1 MGYATTR
8 GLDRVA
14 AAMGALNEA
23 PILFQ
28 KALDIP
34 QGGVLLAV
42 PSLLVIGLLRHTR
55 QSYQLPPGFYGIESI
70 FLLLA
75 MMALARIESIEQL
88 RYSAPGEMGNLLG
101 LDRAPEVR
109 CLRQKLGLLCK
120 QEGRAAEWNAA
131 LAEEWMKAM
140 PEGEMVFYA
149 DGHVRVYHGGQTPL
163 PRHYVARQ
171 RLCMRATIDY
181 WINAM
186 DGQPFYYVN
195 QAVDPGLVATLR
207 NDLAPWL
214 LDHAP
219 VSEAHRKCMAEDPL
233 LPLFTLIFDREG
245 YSPALF
251 SELWEKHRIAVVTY
265 HKFAGEDWPVTEFSE
280 RALRLPGGEAV
291 TLLLAERMT
300 KLSNQLEVRQ
310 VRKLTESGKQVPIV
324 STNQALSTAR
334 LAVVMFAR
342 WTQENFYRYMREH
355 YGLDGLVEYGT
366 APIPEAILTVNPA
379 WRELDAAIRRD
390 AAQLQRCSAEF
401 GSLSL
406 PAALEPAQVTR
417 YETAKATSQ
426 EKIENLTKKVK
437 DLKAQRKQTPHHIPV
452 KDLPEGYRFEQL
464 RPERKQFIDTIKMI
478 SYRAETSMVGVLRD
492 KLARP
497 DDARALVR
505 QIYQAE
511 VDLLPDPQA
520 KTLTVRLHHL
530 AQNIHDEAVGH
541 LCAELTAT
549 ETIFPG
555 TDLRLIYQVGSG

>member
-55 QSYQLPPGFYGIESI
+55 QSYQLPPGFYRIESI

-88 RYSAPGEMGNLLG
+88 RYSAPGELGNLLG

-207 NDLAPWL
+207 NDLTPWL

-324 STNQALSTAR
+324 STNQALSSER

-417 YETAKATSQ
+417 YETAKATVQ

-437 DLKAQRKQTPHHIPV
+437 DLKAQRKHTPHHIAV

>member
-8 GLDRVA
+8 NLERVA

-23 PILFQ
+23 PIQFE

-42 PSLLVIGLLRHTR
+42 PSLLVIGLLRHTNR
-55 QSYQLPPGFYGIESI
+55 FYQLPPGFYGIESVL
-70 FLLLA
+70 LLLA

-88 RYSAPGEMGNLLG
+88 RYSAPGELGNLLG
-101 LDRAPEVR
+101 LDRTPEVR

-120 QEGRAAEWNAA
+120 QQGRAAEWNAV
-131 LAEEWMKAM
+131 LAEEWMKAL
-140 PEGEMVFYA
+140 PEGEIVFYA
-149 DGHVRVYHGGQTPL
+149 DGHVRIYHGEQTAL
-163 PRHYVARQ
+163 PRHYVPRQ
-171 RLCMRATIDY
+171 RLCLRATIDY

-214 LDHAP
+214 LRHAP
-219 VSEAHRKCMAEDPL
+219 VSEAHRQRMAEDPR

-251 SELWEKHRIAVVTY
+251 SELWDKHRIAVVTY
-265 HKFAGEDWPVTEFSE
+265 HKFAGEDWAANEFSA
-280 RALRLPGGEAV
+280 RAVTLPGGEAI
-291 TLLLAERMT
+291 TLQLAERMT
-300 KLSNQLEVRQ
+300 KLPNKLEVRE

-324 STNQALSTAR
+324 STNQVLSTER

-342 WTQENFYRYMREH
+342 WTQENFFRYMREH
-355 YGLDGLVEYGT
+355 YGLDGLVDYGT
-366 APIPEAILTVNPA
+366 APIPEIITTVNPA
-379 WRELDAAIRRD
+379 WRDLNATIRND
-390 AAQLQRCSAEF
+390 AAQLQRCSAQF

-406 PAALEPAQVTR
+406 PGALEPAQVTH
-417 YETAKATSQ
+417 YETAKATLQ
-426 EKIENLTKKVK
+426 EKIENLNHKLK

-452 KDLPEGYRFEQL
+452 KDLPEGSRFQQL

-492 KLARP
+492 KLARA

-505 QIYQAE
+505 QICQSA
-511 VDLLPDPQA
+511 VDLLPDLQT

-530 AQNIHDEAVGH
+530 AQNIHDEALRH

>member
-8 GLDRVA
+8 SLERVA

-23 PILFQ
+23 PIQFE

-42 PSLLVIGLLRHTR
+42 PSLLAIGLLRHTR
-55 QSYQLPPGFYGIESI
+55 QFYRLPPGFYGIESI

-88 RYSAPGEMGNLLG
+88 RYRAPGELGNLLG

-120 QEGRAAEWNAA
+120 QQGRASEWNAV
-131 LAEEWMKAM
+131 LAEEWMKAL
-140 PEGEMVFYA
+140 PEGEMLYYA
-149 DGHVRVYHGGQTPL
+149 DGHVRIYHGDQTAL
-163 PRHYVARQ
+163 PRHYVSRQ

-195 QAVDPGLVATLR
+195 QAVDSGLVATLR
-207 NDLAPWL
+207 NDLTPWL
-214 LDHAP
+214 VSHAP
-219 VSEAHRKCMAEDPL
+219 VSEAHRKAMAEDPR

-245 YSPALF
+245 YSPELF
-251 SELWEKHRIAVVTY
+251 SELLRKHRIAVVTY
-265 HKFAGEDWPVTEFSE
+265 HKFAGEDWPATEFSA
-280 RALRLPGGEAV
+280 RAVSLPGGEAI

-300 KLSNQLEVRQ
+300 KLSNGLEVRQ
-310 VRKLTESGKQVPIV
+310 VRKLTESGKQVPIL
-324 STNQALSTAR
+324 STNQVLSTER

-342 WTQENFYRYMREH
+342 WTQENFFRYMREH

-366 APIPEAILTVNPA
+366 TPIPETVLTVNPA
-379 WRELDAAIRRD
+379 WRELDAAIRKD
-390 AAQLQRCSAEF
+390 AAQRQSCSAQF

-406 PAALEPAQVTR
+406 PGALEPAQVTH
-417 YETAKATSQ
+417 YETAKAALQ
-426 EKIENLTKKVK
+426 EKIENLNKKLQ
-437 DLKAQRKQTPHHIPV
+437 DLRAQRKQTLHHIPV
-452 KDLPEGYRFEQL
+452 KDLPEGSRFQQL

-478 SYRAETSMVGVLRD
+478 GYRAETSMVGVLRD
-492 KLARP
+492 KLARA
-497 DDARALVR
+497 DDARSLVQ
-505 QIYQAE
+505 QIYQSE
-511 VDLLPDPQA
+511 VDLLPDLQA
-520 KTLTVRLHHL
+520 KTLTVRLHHF
-530 AQNIHDEAVGH
+530 AQNIHDEALRH

-555 TDLRLIYQVGSG
+555 TDLRLIYQLGSG

>member
-8 GLDRVA
+8 SLDRVA
-14 AAMGALNEA
+14 AAMGALSEA
-23 PILFQ
+23 PIQFE

-42 PSLLVIGLLRHTR
+42 PSLLAIGLLRHSK
-55 QSYQLPPGFYGIESI
+55 QFYQLPPGFYGIESI

-88 RYSAPGEMGNLLG
+88 RYSAPGELGNLLG
-101 LDRAPEVR
+101 LDRTPEVR

-120 QEGRAAEWNAA
+120 RQGRAAEWNAV
-131 LAEEWMKAM
+131 LAEEWMKAL
-140 PEGEMVFYA
+140 PEGEMLFYA
-149 DGHVRVYHGGQTPL
+149 DGHVRIYHGDQTPL
-163 PRHYVARQ
+163 PRHYASRQ
-171 RLCMRATIDY
+171 RLCLRATIDY

-214 LDHAP
+214 VTHAP
-219 VSEAHRKCMAEDPL
+219 VSEAHRQRMAEDPR

-245 YSPALF
+245 YSPTLF
-251 SELWEKHRIAVVTY
+251 SELLRNRIAVVTY
-265 HKFAGEDWPVTEFSE
+265 HKYAGEEWPTTEFSD
-280 RALRLPGGEAV
+280 RTVRLPGGEAI

-300 KLSNQLEVRQ
+300 KLSNELEVRQ
-310 VRKLTESGKQVPIV
+310 VRKLTESGKQVPIL
-324 STNQALSTAR
+324 STNQVLSTER

-355 YGLDGLVEYGT
+355 FGLDSLVECGT
-366 APIPEAILTVNPA
+366 APIPESVLTVNPA
-379 WRELDAAIRRD
+379 WRKLDAAIRKD
-390 AAQLQRCSAEF
+390 AAQLQRSSAYF

-406 PAALEPAQVTR
+406 PGALEPAQVTH
-417 YETAKATSQ
+417 YETAKATLQ
-426 EKIENLTKKVK
+426 EKIENLNKKLK
-437 DLKAQRKQTPHHIPV
+437 DLRAQRKQTAHHIPV
-452 KDLPEGYRFEQL
+452 KDLPEGSRFEQL

-478 SYRAETSMVGVLRD
+478 GYRAETSMVGVLRD
-492 KLARP
+492 KLARA

-505 QIYQAE
+505 QIYQSA
-511 VDLLPDPQA
+511 VDLLPDLQT

-530 AQNIHDEAVGH
+530 AQNIHDEALRH

-555 TDLRLIYQVGSG
+555 TDLRLIYQLGSS

>member
-8 GLDRVA
+8 SLERVA
-14 AAMGALNEA
+14 AAMGVLHEA
-23 PILFQ
+23 PIQFE

-42 PSLLVIGLLRHTR
+42 PSLLAIGLLRHTR
-55 QSYQLPPGFYGIESI
+55 QFYQLPPGFYGIESI

-75 MMALARIESIEQL
+75 MMALARIESIERL
-88 RYSAPGEMGNLLG
+88 RYSAPGELGNLLG

-109 CLRQKLGLLCK
+109 CLRQKLGLLS
-120 QEGRAAEWNAA
+120 QQQGRAGEWNAA
-131 LAEEWMKAM
+131 LAEEWMKAL
-140 PEGEMVFYA
+140 PEGEMLFYG
-149 DGHVRVYHGGQTPL
+149 DGHVRIYHGDQTAL
-163 PRHYVARQ
+163 PRHYVSRQ

-186 DGQPFYYVN
+186 DGQPFYYLN

-214 LDHAP
+214 VTHAP
-219 VSEAHRKCMAEDPL
+219 VSDAHRKGMAEDPR

-251 SELWEKHRIAVVTY
+251 AELLQKHRIAVVTY
-265 HKFAGEDWPVTEFSE
+265 HKFAGEDWPGSEFSA
-280 RALRLPGGEAV
+280 RAVTLPGGEAIP
-291 TLLLAERMT
+291 LLLAERLT
-300 KLSNQLEVRQ
+300 KLSNGLEVRQ
-310 VRKLTESGKQVPIV
+310 VRKLTESGKQVPIL
-324 STNQALSTAR
+324 STNPVLSTER

-366 APIPEAILTVNPA
+366 APIPETVLTVNPA
-379 WRELDAAIRRD
+379 WRELDAAIRKD
-390 AAQLQRCSAEF
+390 AAQRQRCSAQF
-401 GSLSL
+401 GSWSL
-406 PAALEPAQVTR
+406 PGALEPAQVTQ
-417 YETAKATSQ
+417 YETAKATLQ
-426 EKIENLTKKVK
+426 EKIENLNKKLQ
-437 DLKAQRKQTPHHIPV
+437 DLKVQRKQTPRHIPV
-452 KDLPEGYRFEQL
+452 KELPEGSRFEQL

-492 KLARP
+492 KLARA

-505 QIYQAE
+505 QIFQSE
-511 VDLLPDPQA
+511 VDLLPDLQT
-520 KTLTVRLHHL
+520 KTLTVRLHHS
-530 AQNIHDEAVGH
+530 AQNIHDEALRH

-555 TDLRLIYQVGSG
+555 TDLRLIYQLGSG